1 MVEHPNSMRTYIV
14 QSATANMPS
23 SCWGRYGRVAV
34 LEVDSMMRT
43 SVSMISERA
52 RGVIRVVRTWEKLNI
67 GKTERCA
74 FERAIAAAEELA
86 QELNEAARMKEAIN
100 A

>member
-1 MVEHPNSMRTYIV
+1 MSKPTEYIV
-14 QSATANMPS
+14 MTAAAYMPS

-34 LEVDSMMRT
+34 LEVEAGTKPR
-43 SVSMISERA
+43 MISERA
-52 RGVIRVVRTWEKLNI
+52 RGVIRVVATWERQHV

-74 FERAIAAAEELA
+74 FMRSKAEAEALAAK
-86 QELNEAARMKEAIN
+86 MN